1 MDRSKFGFYVL
12 SAFVFLFAIVIMG
25 INSTYSINGAN
36 TYKWDVAFSSVDVS
50 TNTIKEYSNPKVDF
64 ESTSLSGMKFEV
76 DSAGDSITYKI
87 NVLNKG
93 SVDAK
98 ISKVYVDYSCNNKEE
113 CNDLEYTL
121 TYEDGSSVE
130 RDDLLNLNTGK
141 TMFLS
146 FKYNGSINDEKLIV
160 DNIKLF
166 VNYIER

>member
-50 TNTIKEYSNPKVDF
+50 TNTIKEYSNPKVDL

-113 CNDLEYTL
+113 CNEGRDKSDENEKKKRDWLDIL
-121 TYEDGSSVE
+121 TGGNQ
-130 RDDLLNLNTGK
+130 LPTIG
-141 TMFLS
+141 
-146 FKYNGSINDEKLIV
+146 
-160 DNIKLF
+160 
-166 VNYIER
+166 